1 MLTTAEGM
9 SQEALQQHPAKRKA
23 EEQLEGPDMH
33 KQQQLPLWFD
43 KLKDPAVL
51 DLEGASTHVLYV
63 V

>member
-1 MLTTAEGM
+1 M